1 VHQVIFNQNMLKMIV
16 ELVLKN
22 QVLPSSLETQIN
34 RIVWKQDFKKEDLE
48 ALDKLMDK
56 IESGEI
62 VYRG

>member
-1 VHQVIFNQNMLKMIV
+1 MLGIIV

-34 RIVWKQDFKKEDLE
+34 RIVWKQEFKKGDLE

-56 IESGEI
+56 IESGE
-62 VYRG
+62 VVCRG